1 MTTQIEQW
9 LLEMKGITESIVE
22 IDLGKD
28 SNDSLLLS
36 LQKKQMEL
44 RETIEQFVVNERYEY
59 NETEI
64 QLLTDCLSL
73 EREISLKVQ
82 KMYLE
87 SSDQIKHISSGK
99 RSRDAYQN
107 DTIQH
112 VGYFIDRQR

>member
-1 MTTQIEQW
+1 MTTQVEHW
-9 LLEMKGITESIVE
+9 LLEMKGITESIIE

-28 SNDSLLLS
+28 SNDSLLLL
-36 LQKKQMEL
+36 LQEKQLEI
-44 RETIEQFVVNERYEY
+44 RESIERYVVNERYSY
-59 NETEI
+59 SETEI
-64 QLLTDCLSL
+64 LLLKECLSL

-112 VGYFIDRQR
+112 IGYFIDRQR